1 MTMSSLVS
9 STRLNGRDLADLGDG
24 LHVDDSLAAARLEAE
39 PVDVGP
45 LALAHLR
52 DREG

>member
-9 STRLNGRDLADLGDG
+9 STRLMRDLADLGDG
-24 LHVDDSLAAARLEAE
+24 LHGDDSLAAARLEAE
-39 PVDVGP
+39 LVDVGP